1 MRSVVVIGL
10 GLIGASLAVA
20 LKRGDAVFVSGF
32 DQDQARTE
40 EALQLGL
47 IHRMLDN
54 TTLAPALEAAD
65 AIILAMPVG
74 EILRFLPEL
83 AQKKLKP
90 GVMITDVG
98 STKKSIV
105 DLAERLFARDDV
117 LFIGGHPM
125 AGSHKSGLA
134 AARADL
140 FENAYYV
147 LVPTRKAKDHEV
159 LEELLSPTRAKFV
172 VMEADVHDQ
181 VVAVVSH
188 MPHLLAALMVDD
200 LRERAAYEPW
210 FKLLAAGGFKDMTR
224 IAAANPVMWRDI
236 LLDNRERLISLIDG
250 WHRQLQMYKKALLD
264 DDGETL
270 ADLFRRAGDFR
281 RRLPEKRSGAVRPA
295 YDLYL
300 DIPDQPGMIGHVTTL
315 LGDAGISLVNI
326 EIMELREDI
335 MGVLRLAFRS
345 DGDLKRAA
353 VMLQDAGF
361 RLHSLETQH
370 DPVHPLS

>member
-1 MRSVVVIGL
+1 
-10 GLIGASLAVA
+10 
-20 LKRGDAVFVSGF
+20 
-32 DQDQARTE
+32 
-40 EALQLGL
+40 L

-159 LEELLSPTRAKFV
+159 LEELLRPTRAKFV

-315 LGDAGISLVNI
+315 LGDAGINLVNI

>member
-20 LKRGDAVFVSGF
+20 LKKGGAVLVSGF
-32 DQDQARTE
+32 DKDPARVE
-40 EALQLGL
+40 EAFKLGL
-47 IHRMLDN
+47 IHRAISHTMLK
-54 TTLAPALEAAD
+54 PELEQAD
-65 AIILAMPVG
+65 VILLAMPVG

-83 AQKKLKP
+83 AQEKLKP
-90 GVMITDVG
+90 GVIISDVG

-105 DLAERLFARDDV
+105 DLARQLFAGRDV

-147 LVPTRKAKDHEV
+147 LVPTRPTKDHEV
-159 LEELLSPTRAKFV
+159 LEELLSPTRAQFV

-188 MPHLLAALMVDD
+188 MPHLIAALMVDD
-200 LRERAAYEPW
+200 LRERAEHEPW

-224 IAAANPVMWRDI
+224 IAAANPIMWRDI
-236 LLDNRERLISLIDG
+236 LLDNRVRLVSLIDR
-250 WHRQLQMYKKALLD
+250 WQVQLNAYKRALLES
-264 DDGETL
+264 DGEKV
-270 ADLFRRAGDFR
+270 AALFTRSNDFR

-300 DIPDQPGMIGHVTTL
+300 DIPDQPGMIGRVTTL
-315 LGDAGISLVNI
+315 LGEAGISLVNI

-335 MGVLRLAFRS
+335 MGVLRLAFRN
-345 DGDLKRAA
+345 DHDLKRAQA
-353 VMLQDAGF
+353 LLKDAGF
-361 RLHSLETQH
+361 RLHALDIEGAPAYPRS
-370 DPVHPLS
+370 